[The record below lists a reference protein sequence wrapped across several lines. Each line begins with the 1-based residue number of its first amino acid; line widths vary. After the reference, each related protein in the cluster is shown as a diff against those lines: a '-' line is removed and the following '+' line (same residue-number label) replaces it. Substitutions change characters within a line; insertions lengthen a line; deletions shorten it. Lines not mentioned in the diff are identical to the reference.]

1 MYKKIKLLSTQTGVS
16 QRTLWRRVA
25 ELEEER
31 ERYPKAVIRDEGIV
45 LVNEDALMDF
55 MYYRTW
61 LRDRN
66 LRKEVP
72 KWCATR

>member
-72 KWCATR
+72 KWQGMR

>member
-25 ELEEER
+25 GLEKER
-31 ERYPKAVIRDEGIV
+31 DRYPKAVIRDEGIV

-55 MYYRTW
+55 LYYRTW

-72 KWCATR
+72 RWCATR

>member
-1 MYKKIKLLSTQTGVS
+1 MYKKIKLLSTQTGIS

-25 ELEEER
+25 ELEAEH
-31 ERYPKAVIRDEGIV
+31 ERYPKAVIRDDGIV

-55 MYYRTW
+55 LYYRTW
-61 LRDRN
+61 LKDRN